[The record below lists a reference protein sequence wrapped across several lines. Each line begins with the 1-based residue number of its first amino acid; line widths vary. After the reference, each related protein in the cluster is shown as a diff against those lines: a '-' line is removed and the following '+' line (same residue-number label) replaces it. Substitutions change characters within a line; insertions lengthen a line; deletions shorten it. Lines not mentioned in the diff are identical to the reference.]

1 MELREVFP
9 QKNVPRATNMKTVEN
24 CEGRSGVQRSGVL
37 IPVWRVFPQKDRG
50 IAASGFC
57 LTLIKG
63 GWERNE
69 VSGDYYSQAKNSEE
83 LPSLTEIFRL

>member
-9 QKNVPRATNMKTVEN
+9 QKNVPRATNLNVIDN
-24 CEGRSGVQRSGVL
+24 CEGRSGVQRSEVL

-63 GWERNE
+63 GQGRNE
-69 VSGDYYSQAKNSEE
+69 VSGVMNLRQKIPKS
-83 LPSLTEIFRL
+83 